1 MTTIKNITDS
11 LEQWAP
17 LNYQAGYDNA
27 GLVVGDP
34 ECEVKGVVIALDST
48 EEVVEEAIHLGANLI
63 IAHHPI
69 VFKGLKKLNGSNYVE
84 RTVIKAIKNNI
95 AIYAC
100 HTNLDAVMTG
110 VNSKIC
116 DLLNVKNR
124 SILSLKQGE
133 EEVGAGMI
141 GDLAEPMDEI
151 EFLKIVKKTFN
162 SGAIKYTNILNKPVE
177 KVAVCGGSGSFL
189 LNDAIGANA
198 DVFITSDFKYHEFFD
213 ADGQLVIADI
223 GHFESEICTQELI
236 YDYLSEKF
244 TTFVAYF
251 SKVNTNPINYL

>member
-1 MTTIKNITDS
+1 MTTIKNVTEIM
-11 LEQWAP
+11 EQWAP
-17 LNYQAGYDNA
+17 LKFQEGYDNA
-27 GLVVGDP
+27 GLIVGDP
-34 ECEVKGVVIALDST
+34 KTEVKGVVIALDST
-48 EEVVEEAIHLGANLI
+48 EEVVQEAIDLGANLI
-63 IAHHPI
+63 ISHHPI
-69 VFKGLKKLNGSNYVE
+69 VFQGLKKINGSNYVE

-110 VNSKIC
+110 VNAKIC

-124 SILSLKQGE
+124 SILCLKPGE
-133 EEVGAGMI
+133 GEVGAGMI
-141 GDLAEPMDEI
+141 GELSEPVDEMD
-151 EFLKIVKKTFN
+151 FLKNVKKIFN
-162 SGAIKYTNILNKPVE
+162 TGAVKYTNLLNKQVK

-189 LNDAIGANA
+189 LNDAIQAKA
-198 DVFITSDFKYHEFFD
+198 DVFITSDFKYHQFFD
-213 ADGQLVIADI
+213 ADGQIVVADI

-244 TTFVAYF
+244 TTFVACF

>member
-1 MTTIKNITDS
+1 MTTIKNVTEIM
-11 LEQWAP
+11 EQWAP
-17 LNYQAGYDNA
+17 LKFQEGYDNA
-27 GLVVGDP
+27 GLIVGDP
-34 ECEVKGVVIALDST
+34 KTEVKGVVIALDST
-48 EEVVEEAIHLGANLI
+48 EEVVQEAIDLGANLI
-63 IAHHPI
+63 ISHHPI
-69 VFKGLKKLNGSNYVE
+69 VFQGLKKINGSNYVE

-110 VNSKIC
+110 VNAKIC

-124 SILSLKQGE
+124 SILCLKPGE
-133 EEVGAGMI
+133 GEVGAGMI
-141 GDLAEPMDEI
+141 GELSEPVDEMG
-151 EFLKIVKKTFN
+151 FLKNVKKIFN
-162 SGAIKYTNILNKPVE
+162 TGAVKYTKLLNKQVK

-189 LNDAIGANA
+189 LNDAIQAKA
-198 DVFITSDFKYHEFFD
+198 DVFITSDFKYHQFFD
-213 ADGQLVIADI
+213 ADGQIVVADI

-244 TTFVAYF
+244 TTFVPCF

>member
-1 MTTIKNITDS
+1 MTTIKNVTEIM
-11 LEQWAP
+11 EQWAP
-17 LNYQAGYDNA
+17 LKFQEGYDNA
-27 GLVVGDP
+27 GLIVGDP
-34 ECEVKGVVIALDST
+34 KTEVKGVVIALDST
-48 EEVVEEAIHLGANLI
+48 EEVVQEAIDLGANLI
-63 IAHHPI
+63 ISHHPI
-69 VFKGLKKLNGSNYVE
+69 VFQGLKKINGSNYVE

-110 VNSKIC
+110 VNAKIC

-124 SILSLKQGE
+124 SILCLKPGE
-133 EEVGAGMI
+133 GEVGAGMI
-141 GDLAEPMDEI
+141 GELSEPVDEMG
-151 EFLKIVKKTFN
+151 FLKNVKKIFN
-162 SGAIKYTNILNKPVE
+162 TGAVKYTKLLNKQVK

-189 LNDAIGANA
+189 LNDAIQAKA
-198 DVFITSDFKYHEFFD
+198 DVFITSDFKYHQFFD
-213 ADGQLVIADI
+213 ADGQIVVADI

-244 TTFVAYF
+244 TTFVACF